1 MISCTFVVVR
11 LFKILI
17 LLSLFL
23 FTGIVWA
30 VSPKPKSRIIVQFHE
45 SVNEQQVYR
54 LFEGVVEKATALD
67 VDNKIFVIEWS
78 SVYLTKERLIEKLS
92 TLSKVQNFQNDG
104 IIKFRETTPTDT
116 LFNRQWHLNLIK
128 ATKAWD
134 LSRQAANRQG
144 DTIVIAV
151 IDDGLHLNHPDFKN
165 NIWKNHSEVPG
176 NMIDDDSNGY
186 VDDVY
191 GWNFMGQNND
201 ISDSVNFDATHGT
214 PVAGIIGARGNDTTG
229 IAGIMWH
236 VKLMIVTIADTS
248 LSMPIYQSDA
258 IRAYSYVLHQR
269 KLYQNTKG
277 KKGAFVVATN
287 ASWGIDDKM
296 PHEAPLWCMIYDS
309 LGKYGVMNVG
319 AVSNNQA
326 LVDTKGDLP
335 TLCPSRHLITVGSS
349 TINDQYFSSGY
360 SQQHVDL
367 SAPGVNVFSV
377 KAYNKENQISGDL
390 YRGGYSGTSFAA
402 PMVTAAVGLLH
413 SYACEK
419 FIDLNKSN
427 PEAANLLIRRFIL
440 EGVDTIFAL
449 QGYTVTGGRLNIAK
463 SMKIMDAYCYGTLN
477 VNSLFLEQL
486 SLYPNPGNGLIS
498 FSIMLPLEELTINVV
513 NMQGQSQSFAIVE
526 NQIQLQTNAE
536 GCYFIQLMYHNKSY
550 GFKYMLINN

>member
-1 MISCTFVVVR
+1 
-11 LFKILI
+11 
-17 LLSLFL
+17 
-23 FTGIVWA
+23 
-30 VSPKPKSRIIVQFHE
+30 
-45 SVNEQQVYR
+45 
-54 LFEGVVEKATALD
+54 
-67 VDNKIFVIEWS
+67 
-78 SVYLTKERLIEKLS
+78 
-92 TLSKVQNFQNDG
+92 
-104 IIKFRETTPTDT
+104 
-116 LFNRQWHLNLIK
+116 LNLIK

-419 FIDLNKSN
+419 FIDLTKSN

-440 EGVDTIFAL
+440 EGVDTVVAL

-477 VNSLFLEQL
+477 INRLYLEQL

-498 FSIMLPLEELTINVV
+498 FSKILPLKEVTIKVV

-550 GFKYMLINN
+550 GFKYLLINN